1 MEKLSN
7 FHIAVDSLA
16 IYSYLFDISVKTFAS
31 DKRLVFAVLPIIF
44 ALIPM
49 LGQLITL
56 LAALS
61 ELSAHWILW
70 KFLVSNVVRSFSIF
84 FLRYENRVNDIF
96 YHKYTFVA
104 ATYACGETAA
114 LGDRFCGAI
123 FNAVKGVT
131 ETTDT
136 AVLCSKL
143 IHDYTFY

>member
-7 FHIAVDSLA
+7 FHIVDSLA

-96 YHKYTFVA
+96 
-104 ATYACGETAA
+104 
-114 LGDRFCGAI
+114 LP
-123 FNAVKGVT
+123 
-131 ETTDT
+131 
-136 AVLCSKL
+136 
-143 IHDYTFY
+143 